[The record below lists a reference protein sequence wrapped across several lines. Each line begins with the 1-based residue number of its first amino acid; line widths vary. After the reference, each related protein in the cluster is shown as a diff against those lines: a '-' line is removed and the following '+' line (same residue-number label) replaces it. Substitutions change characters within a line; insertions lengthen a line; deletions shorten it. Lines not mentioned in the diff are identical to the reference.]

1 LVKYTT
7 VGKYYQEEAGVIGK
21 IFQCATLEDFVF
33 YRLVVSDGG
42 NRGIFGVLKKLACI
56 LRIY

>member
-1 LVKYTT
+1 MLVNITEKRPALLVKYPN
-7 VGKYYQEEAGVIGK
+7 VSPLRI
-21 IFQCATLEDFVF
+21 FVF
-33 YRLVVSDGG
+33 YRLAISGGG